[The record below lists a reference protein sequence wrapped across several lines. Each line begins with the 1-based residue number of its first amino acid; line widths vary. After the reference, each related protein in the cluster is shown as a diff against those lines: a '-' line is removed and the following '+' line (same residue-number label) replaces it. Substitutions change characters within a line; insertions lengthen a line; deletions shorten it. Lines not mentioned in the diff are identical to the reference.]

1 MPIYAHFLWVVPGLV
16 LSTLIGLSL
25 LKFIRRLPAKAARGI
40 IAGGVIFLAGALGME
55 ILSGLWSFRYGENA
69 YYQLWVTLEECM
81 EMTGIS
87 VALVSLLSVVRFQPQ
102 QKGVNMV
109 LQ

>member
-1 MPIYAHFLWVVPGLV
+1 
-16 LSTLIGLSL
+16 
-25 LKFIRRLPAKAARGI
+25 
-40 IAGGVIFLAGALGME
+40 ME
-55 ILSGLWSFRYGENA
+55 ILPGLWSFRYSENA
-69 YYQLWVTLEECM
+69 YYQLLVTFEEGM

>member
-40 IAGGVIFLAGALGME
+40 IAGGVIFLAGH
-55 ILSGLWSFRYGENA
+55 
-69 YYQLWVTLEECM
+69 WVWKYFPAC
-81 EMTGIS
+81 GAS
-87 VALVSLLSVVRFQPQ
+87 VTAKMLIINF
-102 QKGVNMV
+102 G
-109 LQ
+109 